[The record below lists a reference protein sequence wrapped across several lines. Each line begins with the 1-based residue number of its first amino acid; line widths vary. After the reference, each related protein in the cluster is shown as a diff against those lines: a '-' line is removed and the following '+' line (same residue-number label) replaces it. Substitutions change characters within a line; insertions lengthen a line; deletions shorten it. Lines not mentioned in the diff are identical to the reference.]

1 MARLR
6 NTSGFTML
14 EIFIAITILTIGLLG
29 VAGLT
34 IGTIKGNL
42 FSKNVTTATVIA
54 QARQEDI
61 QRSGYVNATTTNF
74 PVGPDNVAMGGVIFS
89 RTTTINNNTP
99 APNMKEVT
107 VTTSWNNNTKSVV
120 LSTILAK

>member
-1 MARLR
+1 
-6 NTSGFTML
+6 ML

-54 QARQEDI
+54 QKRLENI
-61 QRSGYVNATTTNF
+61 QRDGYVGATTTNF
-74 PVGPDNVAMGGVIFS
+74 SEGPDDVTMGGVNFV
-89 RTTTINNNTP
+89 RRMTISAP
-99 APNMKEVT
+99 ATNLKQVT
-107 VTTSWNNNTKSVV
+107 VTTSWDNNTRSVV

>member
-1 MARLR
+1 
-6 NTSGFTML
+6 ML

-54 QARQEDI
+54 QKRLENI
-61 QRSGYVNATTTNF
+61 QRDGYVGATTTNF
-74 PVGPDNVAMGGVIFS
+74 SEGPDDVTMGGVNFV
-89 RTTTINNNTP
+89 RRMTIS
-99 APNMKEVT
+99 APDTNLKQVT
-107 VTTSWNNNTKSVV
+107 VTTSWDNNTRSVV